1 MKNIKCTIHQK
12 ADNKN
17 KPAIDQLFEGYNLE
31 GHGYAEIQN
40 CRTLY
45 QYLLDSADK
54 AEFMNEGLDD
64 AIDEGLLTGLIGG
77 AAGALIGPTVMRAVC
92 RILGINEGG
101 TLGKLLT
108 SPLVTGSIGA
118 ELAA

>member
-1 MKNIKCTIHQK
+1 MKCTITNRPHTSE
-12 ADNKN
+12 
-17 KPAIDQLFEGYNLE
+17 LFEGVDLK
-31 GHGYAEIQN
+31 GHEYAEIQN
-40 CRTLY
+40 CKTLY
-45 QYLLDSADK
+45 EYLVDSAER
-54 AEFMNEGLDD
+54 AEFLNESMD
-64 AIDEGLLTGLIGG
+64 ATIDEGLLTGLIGG

-108 SPLVTGSIGA
+108 SPLVTGSVGA